1 MQHEKTPNL
10 SLNHETG
17 YYEGTLLVQI
27 DAEIFR
33 RMVMQAI
40 QEDETVDLTDPQAMY
55 AIVARIANVGY
66 WMNRPNVK
74 ITPISPSEVKQE
86 AILESPHSENWGGTR
101 RRKPAPKVQE
111 PKRQKDILEARL
123 RESAMHDP
131 PHLWEERC
139 LTPIAPMTLP
149 EKQRKDIGRLRYD
162 ERQVLKKLNE
172 EYVRGEFS
180 LDPEAEEQERE
191 HQAKHLSDLNVK
203 MEAVAEAVNGS
214 RHH

>member
-17 YYEGTLLVQI
+17 YYEGTLLVQV

-33 RMVMQAI
+33 RMVMNAI
-40 QEDETVDLTDPQAMY
+40 QEDETVDLTDPQAMS

-74 ITPISPSEVKQE
+74 ITPISPSPSSVAPIEEVK
-86 AILESPHSENWGGTR
+86 PT
-101 RRKPAPKVQE
+101 PKVQN
-111 PKRQKDILEARL
+111 PKPETHFERLEMRL
-123 RESAMHDP
+123 REQVAHVP
-131 PHLWEERC
+131 PHLWDEQC
-139 LTPIAPMTLP
+139 LTLVAPPSLSQK
-149 EKQRKDIGRLRYD
+149 ERADVGRLRYD
-162 ERQVLKKLNE
+162 ERKVLKKLNE
-172 EYVRGEFS
+172 EWQCGEFQ

>member
-1 MQHEKTPNL
+1 MTQHEKTSNL

-40 QEDETVDLTDPQAMY
+40 QEDETVDLTDLQAMS
-55 AIVARIANVGY
+55 AIVARIANVAY

-74 ITPISPSEVKQE
+74 ITPISPAPSSVAPIE
-86 AILESPHSENWGGTR
+86 PT
-101 RRKPAPKVQE
+101 PKVQN
-111 PKRQKDILEARL
+111 PKPETHFGRLEMRL
-123 RESAMHDP
+123 REQVAHVP
-131 PHLWEERC
+131 PHLWDEQC
-139 LTPIAPMTLP
+139 LTLVAPPSLSQK
-149 EKQRKDIGRLRYD
+149 ERADVGRLRYD
-162 ERQVLKKLNE
+162 ERKVLKKLNE
-172 EYVRGEFS
+172 EYVRGEFQ
-180 LDPEAEEQERE
+180 LDPEVEEQERE

>member
-74 ITPISPSEVKQE
+74 STPISPSEVK
-86 AILESPHSENWGGTR
+86 
-101 RRKPAPKVQE
+101 
-111 PKRQKDILEARL
+111 
-123 RESAMHDP
+123 
-131 PHLWEERC
+131 
-139 LTPIAPMTLP
+139 
-149 EKQRKDIGRLRYD
+149 
-162 ERQVLKKLNE
+162 
-172 EYVRGEFS
+172 
-180 LDPEAEEQERE
+180 
-191 HQAKHLSDLNVK
+191 
-203 MEAVAEAVNGS
+203 
-214 RHH
+214 